1 MGEGGDELVEL
12 FAGDTGA
19 VPRCCPHSKPHVP
32 GCEELPTLHG
42 MGSSAEAQT
51 TCLVWQLGSCEFR
64 VLLLLLAPSEG
75 RRGTAL
81 GLVAMVRDSRGRSW
95 VAPGEEDTACSE
107 VWRTERDSPALMTAG
122 STPTAVEATAT
133 PSLLNYLEL

>member
-12 FAGDTGA
+12 SAGDTGGSGA
-19 VPRCCPHSKPHVP
+19 VPRCCPHSKPPVP

-51 TCLVWQLGSCEFR
+51 TSLVWQL
-64 VLLLLLAPSEG
+64 VLLLLLLLAPSEG